1 MTREEFTKALEK
13 KRYSYRIE
21 GDKIIV
27 TYEGN
32 TDLLSSVHLPA
43 LTSLPSEVVFE
54 NEGNVNLR
62 SLTSLPPGVRFK
74 NGRNVYLN
82 SLTSLSPGVRFNN
95 GGHVDLESLTS
106 LPPGV
111 VFKNKGPVNLGA
123 LLVGG
128 WFDDLGINI
137 KGVGSNRLLNLMIK
151 QGVFI

>member
-1 MTREEFTKALEK
+1 MTKEEFTKALEK

-32 TDLLSSVHLPA
+32 IGLMSSVHLPA
-43 LTSLPSEVVFE
+43 LTSLPSEAVFE
-54 NEGNVNLR
+54 NEGNVNLH

-82 SLTSLSPGVRFNN
+82 SLTSLSPGVEFNN
-95 GGHVDLESLTS
+95 GGHVDLGSLTS

-111 VFKNKGPVNLGA
+111 EFNNSGDVNLGA
-123 LLVGG
+123 LVGG

-151 QGVFI
+151 QGLFI

>member
-1 MTREEFTKALEK
+1 MTREEFIKVLDNKNYTYE
-13 KRYSYRIE
+13 IE
-21 GDKIIV
+21 GDKIVV

-54 NEGNVNLR
+54 NEGNVNLH
-62 SLTSLPPGVRFK
+62 SLTSLPPRVKFK

-82 SLTSLSPGVRFNN
+82 SLTSLPPVTEFNN

-106 LPPGV
+106 LPPGTQ
-111 VFKNKGPVNLGA
+111 FNNNEDVNLKS
-123 LLVGG
+123 LVGG
-128 WFDDLGINI
+128 WFGDLGINI

-151 QGVFI
+151 KELFI

>member
-1 MTREEFTKALEK
+1 MTKEEFTKALEK
-13 KRYSYRIE
+13 KTYSYRIE
-21 GDKIIV
+21 GDKIVV

-43 LTSLPSEVVFE
+43 LASLPSEVEFE
-54 NEGNVNLR
+54 NEGNVNLH

-111 VFKNKGPVNLGA
+111 EFNNSGYVNLGA
-123 LLVGG
+123 LVGG